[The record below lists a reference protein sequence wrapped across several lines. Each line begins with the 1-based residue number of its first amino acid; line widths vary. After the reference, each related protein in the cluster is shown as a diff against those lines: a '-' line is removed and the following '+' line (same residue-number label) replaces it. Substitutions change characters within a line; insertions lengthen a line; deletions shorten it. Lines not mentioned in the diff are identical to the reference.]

1 MEDLIYFLSRSSNN
15 AWIYCDRYTIYVRK
29 TFHYIKDLGLV
40 RTFDIANINLIE
52 GLRGRGGFTL
62 LLEHI
67 EEVLKMHETQIP
79 YIYVESIMNDRF
91 YAYLV
96 RHGFQPAGDG
106 EMITNLYRAIG
117 DHNG

>member
-29 TFHYIKDLGLV
+29 TMHYVKDLGLV

-67 EEVLKMHETQIP
+67 EEVLKIHETQIP
-79 YIYVESIMNDRF
+79 YIYVESIMNDRL

-96 RHGFQPAGDG
+96 RHGFKLAGHED
-106 EMITNLYRAIG
+106 MAINLYRPIG
-117 DHNG
+117 DRNG

>member
-29 TFHYIKDLGLV
+29 TMHYVKDLGLV

-79 YIYVESIMNDRF
+79 YIYVESVHNERL
-91 YAYLV
+91 YAYLL
-96 RHGFQPAGDG
+96 RNGFKTAGD
-106 EMITNLYRAIG
+106 EDMAINLYRPIG